1 MEHLHLFERRVCL
14 PGGRRGYKVLL
25 ELLNTCTS
33 SSLSVDLS
41 VYRETRDNI
50 VTMKSEDVFFDLL
63 EKDGAR
69 PSLSGVGWARQ
80 NWHNLLSVSDRK

>member
-50 VTMKSEDVFFDLL
+50 VTMKSEGVLCDLRRKTWCSAL
-63 EKDGAR
+63 FIRDGLGTTKLAQ
-69 PSLSGVGWARQ
+69 LAECFWY
-80 NWHNLLSVSDRK
+80 